1 MFRKI
6 AALAAVVVVSLGF
19 SQVSLAESESAENAT
34 IVVYRA
40 DESLKTKRL
49 GMDLHIGQGS
59 LGRLKSDD
67 SMVITRPAGQYTLNS
82 SLTGTESLVI
92 DLKPGQ
98 THYVYTDLKMR
109 GTRVSVSFSEV
120 EEQVAKVQ
128 QPSLGQT
135 I

>member
-6 AALAAVVVVSLGF
+6 AVLATAVVVSLGF

-40 DESLKTKRL
+40 DESLKTERL

-59 LGRLKSDD
+59 LGRLKSDNA
-67 SMVITRPAGQYTLNS
+67 MVITRPAGQYTLDGS
-82 SLTGTESLVI
+82 ISGTKSLVI

-98 THYVYTDLKMR
+98 THYVHTEMKMR

-128 QPSLGQT
+128 QPSLGQA